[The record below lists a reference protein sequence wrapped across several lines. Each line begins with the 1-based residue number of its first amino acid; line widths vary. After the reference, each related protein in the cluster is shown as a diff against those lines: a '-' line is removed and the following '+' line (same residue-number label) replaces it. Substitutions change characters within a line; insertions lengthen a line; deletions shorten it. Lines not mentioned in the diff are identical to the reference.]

1 MIDVNPQQEITVPT
15 VNNSNSNRNLIL
27 IIVLVGL
34 ALAIGIVM
42 WIFRDI
48 LFTQGTKQNTA
59 TSKQITSSVQSTA
72 KVTGTSGSTA
82 ELAFYTDTENGYSVQ
97 YPKTWFDIPKDSY
110 SNGAKFFSTDD
121 VKKSDEISSKGIFLV
136 MSLIKENSDYF
147 KTLLNGEIGFV
158 IDGADGTS
166 TKLTNTTIDS
176 QKAATFSYETKTDV
190 SSNHY
195 YVTDYI
201 VSKGD
206 SMYSFAFITHDKTIA
221 DKNADIYKA
230 IMASIKF
237 L

>member
-1 MIDVNPQQEITVPT
+1 MIDVNPQQEVTISPVS
-15 VNNSNSNRNLIL
+15 NSNNNRNLIL

-34 ALAIGIVM
+34 ALAIGVVT
-42 WIFRDI
+42 WIFRGI
-48 LFTQGTKQNTA
+48 LFTQTTKQNTVS
-59 TSKQITSSVQSTA
+59 TSKQITGSAQTTGASVSSESL
-72 KVTGTSGSTA
+72 S
-82 ELAFYTDTENGYSVQ
+82 FYSDTDNGYSVQ

-121 VKKSDEISSKGIFLV
+121 VKKSDEISSNGTFLV
-136 MSLIKENSDYF
+136 MSLIKENADYF

-158 IDGADGTS
+158 IDGEDGKS
-166 TKLTNTTIDS
+166 TKLSNTTVNG
-176 QKAATFSYETKTDV
+176 QKAAIFSYETKTDI

-206 SMYSFAFITHDKTIA
+206 SLYSFAFITHNKTIT
-221 DKNADIYKA
+221 DKNIDIYKE
-230 IMASIKF
+230 IIASIKF